1 VKLGNEQNSKS
12 SNSQRYF
19 RTPFSKKWLTHQIY
33 RQSDS
38 EFVTALNKARLGK
51 PDTNTLRLF
60 NACQRPLTHMLEI
73 KPTKMYPIRAL
84 VQHENS
90 REFNALDTKIYTYN
104 AIDSQSSPDQHTPDY
119 TSVLSDLQAPKELK
133 LRVGAQVMLLA
144 NLGFTAGLVNGTR
157 GAVTGFA
164 GMEEAL
170 AYAQLEGAMRGKG
183 DEAGAEVKGFARG
196 QDMEFPRVL
205 FETKDTTKEVLPP
218 VIPTP
223 LTISFHC
230 RGVLMCRLL

>member
-1 VKLGNEQNSKS
+1 LETGKSQHNRTHTGTPNSLL
-12 SNSQRYF
+12 QAV
-19 RTPFSKKWLTHQIY
+19 LTRQIY

-84 VQHENS
+84 VQNENS
-90 REFNALDTKIYTYN
+90 REFEALDTKIHIYT
-104 AIDSQSSPDQHTPDY
+104 AIDEQSSPDQNTPDF
-119 TSVLSDLQAPKELK
+119 TSVLNDLQATKG
-133 LRVGAQVMLLA
+133 LRLRIGAQVMLLA
-144 NLGFTAGLVNGTR
+144 NLGVTEGLVNGTR
-157 GAVTGFA
+157 GVVTGFA

-170 AYAQLEGAMRGKG
+170 AYAQLQGALRGKG
-183 DEAGAEVKGFARG
+183 DEAGDEVRGFARG

-205 FETKDTTKEVLPP
+205 FETKDTTKEVS
-218 VIPTP
+218 PTATHFP
-223 LTISFHC
+223 LLSQSPSIVVM
-230 RGVLMCRLL
+230 VLTCRLL